1 MKRMSS
7 LATRAFVFSFVPVC
21 VVLAIGFFALTAAM
35 ERRVRT
41 GLRESIEKSQKLL
54 QKAHRES
61 TLQIAQFAAGMA
73 DSAGLKSAI
82 QLAHENSASPEGE
95 AMARR
100 TIEAQ
105 LSEIHKLVGY
115 DLLAVTDWKGQTL
128 GAMEI
133 HGGAAKSPQEM
144 PAFSD
149 PPSLMEF
156 EGVLYDLSA
165 VPVSIEAG
173 EQIGAL
179 QLGRQ
184 FDIGRYQAGGDA
196 ALMHDGHI
204 LFATFAKDRWP
215 ELETRLGAQCARS
228 DAECEI
234 STSGGT
240 LLVLPVQEEGIGA
253 GYRLLEFRSLT
264 QAVREFTAGWPAVLL
279 EVGAGGVLLALFS
292 TLMTSRSVSKPL
304 RDLVS
309 QLGRGE
315 RDSHIPE
322 TVTVEKAAGE
332 IRVLADAFNRTA
344 AAAQKSW
351 NELQS
356 AKVAAESANR
366 AKTEFIAN
374 MSHELRTPMNGV
386 IGMTDLLLTT
396 ELDEEQRDYATTVRE
411 SADGLMGIINDV
423 LDFARIDA
431 GKLTI
436 RKAPCDLRQTISEVT
451 GLLSVRASGKGLRL
465 GLVYPTAVPSEV
477 VADSMRIR
485 QVLMNLVGNA
495 IKFTEAGSVEIRV
508 DWQKTSQTDGM
519 LTLSVKD
526 TGIGIPA
533 DKLDAIFEKFTQ
545 VDGSMTRTYGGT
557 GLGLTI
563 VRQLTELMGGTVSV
577 ESRLGRGST
586 FRMVLPVILGG
597 TGSPQDGEPA
607 RAKDGEPA
615 RAKDGEPAG
624 ARDGEPARA
633 RDGEPARAKEEAAC

>member
-1 MKRMSS
+1 VKRMSS
-7 LATRAFVFSFVPVC
+7 LATRAFVFSFIPVC

-35 ERRVRT
+35 ERHVRT
-41 GLRESIEKSQKLL
+41 GLRESIEKSQNLL
-54 QKAHRES
+54 QRAHRES

-82 QLAHENSASPEGE
+82 QLAHENSASPEG
-95 AMARR
+95 ASMARR

-128 GAMEI
+128 GALEI
-133 HGGAAKSPQEM
+133 RAGDAKSPREM

-156 EGVLYDLSA
+156 EGVLYDLST

-184 FDIGRYQAGGDA
+184 FDIARYQAGGDA

-204 LFATFAKDRWP
+204 LFATFAKSQWS

-234 STSGGT
+234 STSRGT

-253 GYRLLEFRSLT
+253 GYRLLEFRSLS
-264 QAVREFTAGWPAVLL
+264 QAVREFTAGWPAVLV

-309 QLGRGE
+309 QLRHGE

-351 NELQS
+351 NELQG
-356 AKVAAESANR
+356 AKIAAESANR

-386 IGMTDLLLTT
+386 IGMTELLLTT
-396 ELDEEQRDYATTVRE
+396 ELDEEQRDYAITVRE
-411 SADGLMGIINDV
+411 SADGLMGIINDI
-423 LDFARIDA
+423 LDFTRIDA

-436 RKAPCDLRQTISEVT
+436 RRAPCDLRQTISEVT

-477 VADSMRIR
+477 VADAMRIR

-495 IKFTEAGSVEIRV
+495 IKFTEAGSVEIRA
-508 DWQKTSQTDGM
+508 DWQKSSQKSSPAEGI

-577 ESRLGRGST
+577 ESRLGEGST
-586 FRMVLPVILGG
+586 FRVALPMTLGG
-597 TGSPQDGEPA
+597 TPTDGEPA
-607 RAKDGEPA
+607 RATDGEP
-615 RAKDGEPAG
+615 D
-624 ARDGEPARA
+624 
-633 RDGEPARAKEEAAC
+633 RAKEEAAC